1 MNFLQLARRVKK
13 ESGGLSGGGP
23 AAFAT
28 ATGAD
33 SLLFDWVNWA
43 WRDIDLSRA
52 AWTWRQGQAQAT
64 TTTIVNTPAAAAPG
78 FALTDFATWRQA
90 TREYRPT
97 AFRVADGQQ
106 AERQLFFVSYD
117 RFRLMFLLGTHQ
129 PGPLQ
134 YWSMSPAGDFLVGPT
149 PDAAHIVRADYIRT
163 NTPMA
168 ADGAVPAM
176 PEHFHDAIVWYALRE
191 YAGFDAASE
200 VWQRANKNYDS
211 IWYSM
216 ARDCLP
222 RMQFGSRPLK

>member
-43 WRDIDLSRA
+43 WRDIDLSRE
-52 AWTWRQGQAQAT
+52 AWSWRQGAAQAT
-64 TTTIVNTPAAAAPG
+64 TTAIAIPTGAGG
-78 FALTDFATWRQA
+78 FDIGDFATWRQA

-97 AFRVADGQQ
+97 AYRASDGPQ
-106 AERQLFFVSYD
+106 ATRQLHFIGYD
-117 RFRLMFLLGTHQ
+117 RFRLMFQTGVHQ
-129 PGPLQ
+129 PGAVQ
-134 YWSMSPAGDFLVGPT
+134 YWSTTPAGDFLIGPT

-176 PEHFHDAIVWYALRE
+176 PERFHDSIVWYALRE